1 MYIDKMP
8 NIQHNRS
15 EVGYLE
21 ENMTNEEPK
30 NTEPLKTE
38 TPQVETKKQEP
49 PKIEEVFRTFK
60 TQEDFD
66 NEIAKV
72 RGSAERNAKKDFYKM
87 LGIDSEEKIEA
98 MKKAYQD
105 SLTESEKQAE
115 ALKELENL
123 KLSLAE
129 KEATI
134 AALKKFSNKGED
146 EITKIVKMAKGLVG
160 DGVTL
165 EQAIDDVMKMFQ
177 VQKPTIPTSQVIATP
192 PANDVPMEK
201 NPFKENNMTEMGK
214 LIKENPEKAR
224 QLAKE
229 ANYAI
234 KF

>member
-1 MYIDKMP
+1 MT
-8 NIQHNRS
+8 
-15 EVGYLE
+15 E
-21 ENMTNEEPK
+21 EI
-30 NTEPLKTE
+30 KTE
-38 TPQVETKKQEP
+38 QQDVQQQAELPKQEP
-49 PKIEEVFRTFK
+49 PKVEAFRTFK

-72 RGSAERNAKKDFYKM
+72 RGSAERNAKKDFFKM
-87 LGIDSEEKIEA
+87 LGIDNEEKIEA
-98 MKKAYQD
+98 MKQAYQN

-115 ALKELENL
+115 ALKELESL

-177 VQKPTIPTSQVIATP
+177 VAKPTIPTSQVIATP
-192 PANDVPMEK
+192 PANDVPIEK

>member
-1 MYIDKMP
+1 MT
-8 NIQHNRS
+8 
-15 EVGYLE
+15 E
-21 ENMTNEEPK
+21 EIK
-30 NTEPLKTE
+30 TEPTNVQQPAE
-38 TPQVETKKQEP
+38 EIKQEP
-49 PKIEEVFRTFK
+49 PKVEAFRTFK

-72 RGSAERNAKKDFYKM
+72 RGSAERNAKKDFFKM
-87 LGIDSEEKIEA
+87 LGIDGDDKIEA
-98 MKKAYQD
+98 MKQAYQN

-177 VQKPTIPTSQVIATP
+177 AQKPTIPTSQVIATP
-192 PANDVPMEK
+192 PAESVAGEK
-201 NPFKENNMTEMGK
+201 NPFKENNMTEMGR

-229 ANYAI
+229 ANYSI

>member
-1 MYIDKMP
+1 
-8 NIQHNRS
+8 
-15 EVGYLE
+15 
-21 ENMTNEEPK
+21 MTNEQPNNEEQKKVDTPPVVEP
-30 NTEPLKTE
+30 P
-38 TPQVETKKQEP
+38 KQEP
-49 PKIEEVFRTFK
+49 PKEEVFRTFK

-87 LGIDSEEKIEA
+87 LGIDSEDKIEA

-105 SLTESEKQAE
+105 SLTEVEKQAE
-115 ALKELENL
+115 ALKELETL

-134 AALKKFSNKGED
+134 AALKKFSNKGEE

-165 EQAIDDVMKMFQ
+165 EQALDDVMNLFQ
-177 VQKPTIPTSQVIATP
+177 SQKQNIPTSQAVATP
-192 PANDVPMEK
+192 PATNISTEK

-214 LIKENPEKAR
+214 MIKENPEKAR

-229 ANYAI
+229 ANYPI
-234 KF
+234 QF